1 MKEFVIHYEN
11 PKYGISGY
19 ETIYASDIREA
30 RQKFMDIS
38 KGLTIYII
46 RIEGEHM
53 VANTYCE

>member
-1 MKEFVIHYEN
+1 VIHYEN

-19 ETIYASDIREA
+19 ETIYASDIRDA
-30 RQKFMDIS
+30 RQKFLDIS